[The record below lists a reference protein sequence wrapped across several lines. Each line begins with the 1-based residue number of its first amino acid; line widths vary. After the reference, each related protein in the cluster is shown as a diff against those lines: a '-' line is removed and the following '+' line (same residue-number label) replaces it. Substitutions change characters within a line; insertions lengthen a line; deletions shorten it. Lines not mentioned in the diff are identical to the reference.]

1 MSHRKSHS
9 YGSIPFSWEEKPG
22 VCKTPNNECPLN
34 IESLQGINQK
44 SSSPL
49 PPPPPPAVAPSH
61 LNKSRRMMEIQ
72 DKKIPLP
79 PCLLQPPRRST
90 CEKEKGF
97 RWQEDPFLVA
107 YKECTKS
114 EKICKLPKKNKKG
127 VGSNFSLSKSI
138 FSCRG
143 TNDVKDDIYVKL
155 SQLPC
160 LPAGR
165 DRSLTLEDEHK
176 RGFSYEAWL

>member
-9 YGSIPFSWEEKPG
+9 HGSIPFSWEDKPG
-22 VCKTPNNECPLN
+22 VCKTPNECPLN
-34 IESLQGINQK
+34 IGSQQGITQK
-44 SSSPL
+44 SSSTLL
-49 PPPPPPAVAPSH
+49 PPPPLVDPSH
-61 LNKSRRMMEIQ
+61 LSNSRRML

-90 CEKEKGF
+90 SEKDKGF

-114 EKICKLPKKNKKG
+114 EKNYKVPRKNKRG

-138 FSCRG
+138 FSCRSA
-143 TNDVKDDIYVKL
+143 NDVQDDIYVKL
-155 SQLPC
+155 SRRPC

-176 RGFSYEAWL
+176 RGFNYETWL

>member
-9 YGSIPFSWEEKPG
+9 HGSIPFSWEDKPG

-34 IESLQGINQK
+34 IGSSLQGINQN
-44 SSSPL
+44 SSSTL
-49 PPPPPPAVAPSH
+49 PPPPPANS
-61 LNKSRRMMEIQ
+61 SRRMLEIQ

-90 CEKEKGF
+90 SEKEKGF

-107 YKECTKS
+107 YNECTKT
-114 EKICKLPKKNKKG
+114 EKICKVSRKSKKG
-127 VGSNFSLSKSI
+127 VVGSNFSLSKSI

-143 TNDVKDDIYVKL
+143 TNDVRDDIYVKM

-160 LPAGR
+160 LPASR
-165 DRSLTLEDEHK
+165 DPSLTMEDI
-176 RGFSYEAWL
+176 

>member
-9 YGSIPFSWEEKPG
+9 HGSIPFSWEDKPG
-22 VCKTPNNECPLN
+22 VCKTPNSDFPLD
-34 IESLQGINQK
+34 IGMNQTLA
-44 SSSPL
+44 SPL
-49 PPPPPPAVAPSH
+49 PPLASNH
-61 LNKSRRMMEIQ
+61 LRSNSRRMLEIQ

-79 PCLLQPPRRST
+79 PCQLQPPRRST
-90 CEKEKGF
+90 SEKEKGF

-114 EKICKLPKKNKKG
+114 EKNCKVPRKNKKG
-127 VGSNFSLSKSI
+127 VGSNFRLSKSI

-143 TNDVKDDIYVKL
+143 ANDVKDDIYVKL
-155 SQLPC
+155 APFPS

-165 DRSLTLEDEHK
+165 DRSLTLEDQHK
-176 RGFSYEAWL
+176 RGFNYETWL